1 MRLAADTEHIDGI
14 FFAGRLLAASP
25 VVVWEFFLAVAG
37 PNALKSGHPQGSPA
51 SDNKCWDDS
60 PTC

>member
-1 MRLAADTEHIDGI
+1 MRLATDTERSDAI

-25 VVVWEFFLAVAG
+25 GCGVGIFLAVAG
-37 PNALKSGHPQGSPA
+37 PNALNSGHAHGSPA

>member
-1 MRLAADTEHIDGI
+1 MRLATDTEHSDGI
-14 FFAGRLLAASP
+14 FFAGRRLAVSP
-25 VVVWEFFLAVAG
+25 GCGVGIFLAVAG
-37 PNALKSGHPQGSPA
+37 PNALNSEQPHGSSA